1 MSAATRFAAKA
12 EWFAAAGA
20 LVIAAAVARSMAPE
34 VAAAT
39 AAGGALA
46 ALAVWI
52 VWQDLHSFT
61 VSDAAVLALAAL
73 GLAVRWSTAARAGAP
88 ASDALLA
95 AGLDVI
101 LCGGLLLL
109 FREGYYRLR
118 GFDGL
123 GLGDV
128 KLGAA
133 GAVLVGTTGFAVALF
148 AASAA
153 GLAFAGARHRLAPG
167 RGPLERIAF
176 GAALAPAFWVIWLV
190 ETTTSLLPAAG
201 GGA

>member
-1 MSAATRFAAKA
+1 MSAAARLAGKA
-12 EWFAAAGA
+12 EWFAGAGA
-20 LVIAAAVARSMAPE
+20 LVVAASVARSTMPVLPATGVVGAAVAAL
-34 VAAAT
+34 VA
-39 AAGGALA
+39 
-46 ALAVWI
+46 WI
-52 VWQDLHSFT
+52 VWQDLRSFT

-73 GLAVRWSTAARAGAP
+73 GCAVRWSAAARADEPVSG
-88 ASDALLA
+88 ALLA
-95 AGLDVI
+95 AALDAA

-133 GAVLVGTTGFAVALF
+133 GAVLVSTTGFAVALF

-153 GLAFAGARHRLAPG
+153 GLVFAAARHRLAPG
-167 RGPLERIAF
+167 RAPLERIAF
-176 GAALAPAFWVIWLV
+176 GAALAPAFWVVWLV
-190 ETTTSLLPAAG
+190 EATTTLLPVAG
-201 GGA
+201 GGT